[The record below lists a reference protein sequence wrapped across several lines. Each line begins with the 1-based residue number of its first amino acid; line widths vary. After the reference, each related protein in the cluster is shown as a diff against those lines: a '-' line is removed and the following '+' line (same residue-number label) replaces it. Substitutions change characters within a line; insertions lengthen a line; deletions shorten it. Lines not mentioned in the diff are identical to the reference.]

1 MRVLSS
7 SVSLLILCSSNTLPV
22 AESFV
27 PVQQQQQQQQH
38 TVGRS
43 ISKTTRTTASVVI
56 VPSLSAS
63 SNPLDDII
71 NSASNKKSIR
81 DRTPEEWRVLVQS
94 VLSAIVEAGPRAG
107 PARTLQATRAV
118 SDTLQE
124 YIPTLRNGFRP
135 KSTTF
140 KPAKALR
147 QLFERLGAT
156 YVKLGQFIASSPTL
170 FPAEY
175 VTEFQKCL
183 DQTETLDW
191 NTSILPILESELGG
205 SASLARLFSSI
216 DSKPLASASIAQVH
230 KAVLRETGEVVV
242 LKIQKP
248 GIDELLKADLGFL
261 KVSSEILEFIQPDWE
276 RTSLKDI
283 GADIQRSML
292 EELDFQKEA
301 TNLQEFR
308 QFLQEQQLTSMATAP
323 RVFPAYTTKKVLCME
338 YLDGVSLVDTD
349 AMSDVLAKTSS
360 NGAAPQTLESTIVTA
375 LNVWTTSV
383 QTMPW
388 FHADVHAGN
397 LLLLKNDGR
406 VGFLDF
412 GIVGRVS
419 PKTFNAVQE
428 LSTALAVGDYTAM
441 AEALANMGATSE
453 KVDIPKF
460 ASDLEKVM
468 TKLMSV
474 QPDVILDTTTPDM
487 TSMSV
492 AIEGEEVTNLL
503 LEVVAVTENNGL
515 RLPREFGLL
524 VKQSLYFDRY
534 LKILAP
540 GLDVMNDERVGLSS
554 SSSAAAAMKGDQ
566 SVMGVNGSSSSKSKN
581 NDDVVID
588 V

>member
-1 MRVLSS
+1 MRILPSSLTLLLS
-7 SVSLLILCSSNTLPV
+7 LCISNNLPV
-22 AESFV
+22 SESFAL
-27 PVQQQQQQQQH
+27 VQQQRSHTIGRTTSTSPTTLKQQQQ
-38 TVGRS
+38 
-43 ISKTTRTTASVVI
+43 VVT
-56 VPSLSAS
+56 LSAS
-63 SNPLDDII
+63 SSSSSNSRLDDLLK
-71 NSASNKKSIR
+71 NQRNKKTVS
-81 DRTPEEWRVLVQS
+81 DRTIDEWRALVQN
-94 VLSAIVEAGPRAG
+94 VVTAIMEAGPRAG

-124 YIPTLRNGFRP
+124 YIPTLQNGFRP
-135 KSTTF
+135 KSKF
-140 KPAKALR
+140 EPAVALR

-156 YVKLGQFIASSPTL
+156 YIKLGQFVASSPTL

-183 DQTETLDW
+183 DQTEKLDW
-191 NTSILPILESELGG
+191 DTKIRPILEKELGG
-205 SASLARLFSSI
+205 SAALTRLFSSI

-230 KAVLRETGEVVV
+230 KAVLRETGETVV

-261 KVSSEILEFIQPDWE
+261 KISSEILEFVQPDWE

-283 GADIQRSML
+283 GGDIQRSML

-301 TNLQEFR
+301 QNLEEFR
-308 QFLQEQQLTSMATAP
+308 QFLQDQQLTSVATAP

-338 YLDGVSLVDTD
+338 FLDGVSLLDTD
-349 AMSDVLAKTSS
+349 AMSDILAKTSS
-360 NGAAPQTLESTIVTA
+360 NSNNIAPSLESTIVTA

-428 LSTALAVGDYTAM
+428 LSLALTVGDYTAM
-441 AEALANMGATSE
+441 AEALANMGATSDE
-453 KVDIPKF
+453 VNIPKF
-460 ASDLEKVM
+460 ASDLEQVM
-468 TKLMSV
+468 GKLMSV
-474 QPDVILDTTTPDM
+474 QPDVLLDTTQDM
-487 TSMSV
+487 ASMSV
-492 AIEGEEVTNLL
+492 DVEGEEITNLML
-503 LEVVAVTENNGL
+503 DVVAVTENNGL

-540 GLDVMNDERVGLSS
+540 GLDVMNDDRVGLSS
-554 SSSAAAAMKGDQ
+554 SKENDMIVNEQAGSLSS
-566 SVMGVNGSSSSKSKN
+566 N
-581 NDDVVID
+581 NNNNNDVVID